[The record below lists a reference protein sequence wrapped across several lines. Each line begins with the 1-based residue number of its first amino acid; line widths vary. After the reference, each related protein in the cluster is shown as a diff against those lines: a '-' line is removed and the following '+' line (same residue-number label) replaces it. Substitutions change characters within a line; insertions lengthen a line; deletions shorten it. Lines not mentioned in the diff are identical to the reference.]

1 MPCLVVKK
9 AEMRWALALAGS
21 LGGVAKLDMMVG
33 LVTDRRS
40 EREAVI
46 LVAEGSAMWQRSAVI
61 GECSR
66 RRPGMEANSGQ
77 RDQRLY

>member
-1 MPCLVVKK
+1 MPCLAVKK

-21 LGGVAKLDMMVG
+21 LGRVAELDIMVG
-33 LVTDRRS
+33 SATDRRS

-46 LVAEGSAMWQRSAVI
+46 LVAEGSMMRQRSAAI
-61 GECSR
+61 RECSR

-77 RDQRLY
+77 RDRRLY

>member
-9 AEMRWALALAGS
+9 AEMRWALALVGS
-21 LGGVAKLDMMVG
+21 LGGVAELDIMVG

-46 LVAEGSAMWQRSAVI
+46 LVVEGSMMWQRSAVI
-61 GECSR
+61 GECLR
-66 RRPGMEANSGQ
+66 RRPGMEANLGQ
-77 RDQRLY
+77 RDWRLY